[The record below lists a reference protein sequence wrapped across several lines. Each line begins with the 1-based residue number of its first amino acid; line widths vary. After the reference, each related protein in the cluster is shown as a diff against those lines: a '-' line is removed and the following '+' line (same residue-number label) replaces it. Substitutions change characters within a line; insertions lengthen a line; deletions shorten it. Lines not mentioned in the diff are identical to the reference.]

1 MCKYCNYDSNE
12 CCIFV
17 DPLDGNYYLDIETW
31 DAYNDDITHRR
42 EYINYCPWC
51 GRRLKEDN

>member
-1 MCKYCNYDSNE
+1 MLYF
-12 CCIFV
+12 I

-31 DAYNDDITHRR
+31 DDHNDDIAHRR

>member
-1 MCKYCNYDSNE
+1 MNVCVN
-12 CCIFV
+12 IV
-17 DPLDGNYYLDIETW
+17 IITRIDGDCYLDIETW
-31 DAYNDDITHRR
+31 DDYNDDIAHRR